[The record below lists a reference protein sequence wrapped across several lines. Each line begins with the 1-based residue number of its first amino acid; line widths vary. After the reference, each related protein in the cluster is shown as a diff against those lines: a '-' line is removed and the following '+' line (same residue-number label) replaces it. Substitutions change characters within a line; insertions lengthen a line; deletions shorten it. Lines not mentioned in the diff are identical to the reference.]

1 MSDRL
6 TDAELDRLEEARSL
20 ATIPGPWAADGAM
33 VVSMG
38 DGIFPRYCHFAQ
50 DDTDAYYIA
59 AAHNALP
66 ALLAEVRE
74 HRAREAA
81 HRAALD
87 ALVDGDGR

>member
-6 TDAELDRLEEARSL
+6 TDAELDRLEGLARNPL
-20 ATIPGPWAADGAM
+20 GLPTA
-33 VVSMG
+33 
-38 DGIFPRYCHFAQ
+38 RLH
-50 DDTDAYYIA
+50 DALLR
-59 AAHNALP
+59 ALP

>member
-6 TDAELDRLEEARSL
+6 TDAELDRLEELHVA
-20 ATIPGPWAADGAM
+20 ATPGVWRPEGAD
-33 VVSMG
+33 VSADIG
-38 DGIFPRYCHFAQ
+38 DVCYDA
-50 DDTDAYYIA
+50 DDIDAETIA

-81 HRAALD
+81 HRATLD

>member
-6 TDAELDRLEEARSL
+6 TDEDLDLLEGLHVA
-20 ATIPGPWAADGAM
+20 ATPGPWRWRGSGVRADAGDVCCGADG
-33 VVSMG
+33 
-38 DGIFPRYCHFAQ
+38 I
-50 DDTDAYYIA
+50 DAGTIA

-87 ALVDGDGR
+87 TLVDGGDR